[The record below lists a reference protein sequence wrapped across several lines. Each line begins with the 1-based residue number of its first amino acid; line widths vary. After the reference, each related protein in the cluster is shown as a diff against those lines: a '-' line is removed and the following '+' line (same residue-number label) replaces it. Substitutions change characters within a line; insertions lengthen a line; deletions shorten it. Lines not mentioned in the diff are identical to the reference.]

1 MSNMHRRRSPLAALA
16 LAFCATTLVAMPS
29 GRAQSKGGTVTGKV
43 TVMRKGKASA
53 DHSKVVVEI
62 KGIDVEPERMTAA
75 IRQHDK
81 TFVPE
86 LTVVT
91 KNSIVEFP
99 NDDKIFHNVFSL
111 SKAARFDLGLYKS
124 GSSKSVKLR
133 RDGEITVYCNI
144 HPEMVSKI
152 KVVDTPYFAVTG
164 KDGRFRIDDVPPGTY
179 PITTWLP
186 YGKGTSGTI
195 TVTAGKTTT
204 IDFKV
209 EAGKKPKQHSRKD
222 GTPYGRYR

>member
-1 MSNMHRRRSPLAALA
+1 MIRRHPLALIVGASLCAAL
-16 LAFCATTLVAMPS
+16 LLPS
-29 GRAQSKGGTVTGKV
+29 SASAADQGGTVRGKV
-43 TVMRKGKASA
+43 TIKRKGKAKKN
-53 DHSKVVVEI
+53 HSKVVIEI
-62 KGIDVEPERMTAA
+62 KGIKVKPEKMKAA
-75 IRQHDK
+75 IRQRNK
-81 TFVPE
+81 TFIPD
-86 LTVVT
+86 LTVDT

-111 SKAARFDLGLYKS
+111 SKTARFDLGLYKS

-152 KVVDTPYFAVTG
+152 KVVDTPYYAVTG
-164 KDGRFRIDDVPPGTY
+164 KDGTFRIDDVPPGTY

-186 YGKGTSGTI
+186 YGTGTSGTV

-204 IDFKV
+204 INFV
-209 EAGKKPKQHSRKD
+209 VRAGKKPKRHLRKD
-222 GTPYGRYR
+222 GTPYGR

>member
-1 MSNMHRRRSPLAALA
+1 MLRPRTTIAIFAAVLSAATLAAVPTGHA
-16 LAFCATTLVAMPS
+16 D
-29 GRAQSKGGTVTGKV
+29 SKGGTVRGKV
-43 TVMRKGKASA
+43 TVMKQGKASK

-91 KNSIVEFP
+91 KNSVVEFP

-152 KVVDTPYFAVTG
+152 KVVDTPYYAVTG
-164 KDGRFRIDDVPPGTY
+164 KDGSFRIDDVPPGTY

-186 YGKGTSGTI
+186 YGKGTSGTV
-195 TVTAGKTTT
+195 TVTAGRTAT

-209 EAGKKPKQHSRKD
+209 EAGKKPKQHLRKD